1 MKIVV
6 IGGSGLIGSKVVEN
20 LGGQGHEA
28 VAASP
33 KTGVNTLTGEGL
45 AQALAGAAVV
55 VDVSNSPSFED
66 TAVREF
72 FETSTRNLLAAA
84 ATAGVRHYVVLSIV
98 GSDRLPEGGYMRAKV
113 AQEKLVA
120 ASGLPYSV
128 VHATQ
133 FFEFLPGIVDAAT
146 DGDTARLAPVL
157 IQPVAADEVAAE
169 VTAVALGAPTNGAVE
184 IAGPEQFRLDEL
196 GRSVLAARHDSRS
209 VAGSG
214 GGVAAAS
221 RGRVPQALRQLP
233 YRVREPLVGFG
244 RPVPEDRW
252 RNPVAGRG
260 HHVAGIVLPAVHR
273 GGRVTLGRRRPPVGK
288 DASAGAAVS
297 PRPGGQIAPAVR
309 LQRHPPGLGRRPA
322 RPDPDEAAHAVAG
335 DLYRARQPEHLLGAR
350 AGYAV
355 YPQLHDVRDGVGA
368 AHPR

>member
-6 IGGSGLIGSKVVEN
+6 IGGSGLIGFKVVQN

-33 KTGVNTLTGEGL
+33 KTGVNTLTGEGV
-45 AQALAGAAVV
+45 AEALDGAAVV
-55 VDVSNSPSFED
+55 VDTSNSPSFED

-98 GSDRLPEGGYMRAKV
+98 GSDRLPESGYMRAKV

-120 ASGLPYSV
+120 ASGLPYTL

-157 IQPVAADEVAAE
+157 IQPMAADDVASE
-169 VTAVALGAPTNGAVE
+169 VTAVALDAPTNGVVE

-196 GRSVLAARHDSRS
+196 GRSVLATRHDSRS
-209 VAGSG
+209 VVSDPGARYFGATLTERSLVPDDG
-214 GGVAAAS
+214 ARIAA
-221 RGRVPQALRQLP
+221 
-233 YRVREPLVGFG
+233 
-244 RPVPEDRW
+244 
-252 RNPVAGRG
+252 
-260 HHVAGIVLPAVHR
+260 
-273 GGRVTLGRRRPPVGK
+273 T
-288 DASAGAAVS
+288 
-297 PRPGGQIAPAVR
+297 R
-309 LQRHPPGLGRRPA
+309 LDGW
-322 RPDPDEAAHAVAG
+322 
-335 DLYRARQPEHLLGAR
+335 RARAAR
-350 AGYAV
+350 
-355 YPQLHDVRDGVGA
+355 
-368 AHPR
+368 